1 MDSDAISSEIERRK
15 QKQTLRE
22 KCLPTI
28 QATWKHCSKSQNIIK
43 LILFALTLAVASARA
58 QNTPGFNN
66 KSQEKIMT
74 PNTVETRIG
83 KLSFPNGFPTEE
95 TARKIFDEMDYQR
108 AVQAYLWAY
117 PAVSFESIRIAT
129 TRDLGADLNDM
140 VIADN
145 FADPKGLW
153 LTANDTTIYALA
165 NVDLGKSGPVV
176 VEIPPGAIVGILDDF
191 WQRSIADVGLP
202 GPDGAKGGKFL
213 LLPPGYKGD
222 TLQTGY
228 HVLQG
233 TMNNYNVMVRGI
245 VVNDDKDAA
254 VQNVKRVKVYPLS
267 ESSNPKPNKFISMS
281 GKVVDTTPPK
291 GMAYWERLS
300 AFINNNPVQ
309 ARDLFY
315 MGMLKPL
322 GIEKGKEFKP
332 DPRQRA
338 ILEEAARMGDAMGRV
353 MLFEGPERFG
363 QPEPFPGTKW
373 HWVFQVNP
381 VQQTDAYGQI
391 DERLH
396 YTYGAIYTTP
406 ALGVMKAG
414 PGGNYVQA
422 FKDKDGNRLDGG
434 KSYRL
439 HVPANAPAEAF
450 WSLTL
455 YDTATRSM
463 IQNPSND
470 SARSSLDKL
479 KTNADGS
486 VDLYFG
492 PVRSARAALEANYI
506 ETVTGKGFYPMFRFY
521 SPKEGLFDGT
531 WKLPDVELIKN

>member
-1 MDSDAISSEIERRK
+1 M
-15 QKQTLRE
+15 QT
-22 KCLPTI
+22 T
-28 QATWKHCSKSQNIIK
+28 
-43 LILFALTLAVASARA
+43 
-58 QNTPGFNN
+58 
-66 KSQEKIMT
+66 
-74 PNTVETRIG
+74 ETRIG
-83 KLSFPNGFPTEE
+83 TLNFENGYPSEE
-95 TARKIFDEMDYQR
+95 TTRKLFDEMDYQR
-108 AVQAYLWAY
+108 AVQAFLWAY

-129 TRDLGADLNDM
+129 KRDLGTDLNDM
-140 VIADN
+140 IIADN

-153 LTANDTTIYALA
+153 LTANDTTIYALT
-165 NVDLGKSGPVV
+165 NVDLGKSGPIV
-176 VEIPPGAIVGILDDF
+176 VEIPPGAIVGIIDDF

-202 GPDGAKGGKFL
+202 GPDGPKGGKFL

-222 TLQTGY
+222 TPQTGY

-245 VVNDDKDAA
+245 VQNDDKDAA

-267 ESSNPKPNKFISMS
+267 ESSNPKPNKFVSMS
-281 GKVVDTTPPK
+281 GKVMDTTPPK

-353 MLFEGPERFG
+353 MLFEGPERFR
-363 QPEPFPGTKW
+363 QPEPFPGAKW

-463 IQNPSND
+463 IQSPSND
-470 SARSSLDKL
+470 AARSSLDKL

-486 VDLYFG
+486 IDLYFG
-492 PVRSARAALEANYI
+492 PAGSAPAGLEANWI
-506 ETVTGKGFYPMFRFY
+506 ETVPRTGFYPMFRFY
-521 SPKEGLFDGT
+521 SPKAGLFDGT
-531 WKLPDVELIKN
+531 WKLPDVELMKMKHD

>member
-1 MDSDAISSEIERRK
+1 MKTAHKQAVLAAVLTGALPFTSAYAQTPDSVRTRAGTLNFERGYPTPETT
-15 QKQTLRE
+15 QK
-22 KCLPTI
+22 
-28 QATWKHCSKSQNIIK
+28 
-43 LILFALTLAVASARA
+43 V
-58 QNTPGFNN
+58 
-66 KSQEKIMT
+66 
-74 PNTVETRIG
+74 
-83 KLSFPNGFPTEE
+83 
-95 TARKIFDEMDYQR
+95 FDEMDYQR

-117 PAVSFESIRIAT
+117 PAVSFESIRIGT
-129 TRDLGADLNDM
+129 NRDLGADFNDLI
-140 VIADN
+140 IADN
-145 FADPKGLW
+145 YADPKGVW

-165 NVDLGKSGPVV
+165 NVDLGKSGPIV

-191 WQRSIADVGLP
+191 WQRSISDIGLP

-222 TLQTGY
+222 IPQAGY

-233 TMNNYNVMVRGI
+233 TMNNYNAMVRGI
-245 VVNDDKDAA
+245 IVNDDKDGA

-267 ESSNPKPNKFISMS
+267 ESGNPKPNKFISMS
-281 GKVVDTTPPK
+281 GKVMETTPPM
-291 GMAYWERLS
+291 GMAFWERLA

-309 ARDLFY
+309 ERDLFY
-315 MGMLKPL
+315 MAMLKPL

-332 DPRQRA
+332 DARQRA
-338 ILEEAARMGDAMGRV
+338 ILEEAARVGDAMGRV
-353 MLFEGPERFG
+353 MLFEGPDRFRQIG
-363 QPEPFPGTKW
+363 EGLGVEPFPGTKW

-381 VQQTDAYGQI
+381 IQQTDAYGQI

-439 HVPANAPAEAF
+439 HVPANAPAEQF

-455 YDTATRSM
+455 YDAATRSM

-479 KTNADGS
+479 KSNGDGS

-492 PVRSARAALEANYI
+492 PAGSAPAGLQANWI
-506 ETVTGKGFYPMFRFY
+506 ETIPGKGFYPMMRFY
-521 SPKEGLFDGT
+521 SPKAGLFDGT
-531 WKLPDVELIKN
+531 WKLSDIELLK

>member
-1 MDSDAISSEIERRK
+1 MK
-15 QKQTLRE
+15 QLTSFIPAAAGLALIVTTMTGCAKTKKHTQT
-22 KCLPTI
+22 
-28 QATWKHCSKSQNIIK
+28 AD
-43 LILFALTLAVASARA
+43 
-58 QNTPGFNN
+58 
-66 KSQEKIMT
+66 
-74 PNTVETRIG
+74 TRIG
-83 KLSFPNGFPTEE
+83 ELSFVQGYPTEE
-95 TARKIFDEMDYQR
+95 TTRKVFDEMDYQR

-117 PAVSFESIRIAT
+117 PAVSFESIRLASR
-129 TRDLGADLNDM
+129 RDLGADFNDM
-140 VIADN
+140 IIADN
-145 FADPKGLW
+145 FADPKGVW
-153 LTANDTTIYALA
+153 LTANDTTIYALT

-176 VEIPPGAIVGILDDF
+176 VEIPPGAIVGIIDDF

-202 GPDGAKGGKFL
+202 GPDGPNGGKFL
-213 LLPPGYKGD
+213 LLPPGHKGD
-222 TLQTGY
+222 TPKTGY

-233 TMNNYNVMVRGI
+233 TSNNYNVMVRGI
-245 VVNDDKDAA
+245 IQNDDKDAA
-254 VQNVKRVKVYPLS
+254 VQNVKQVKVYPLN
-267 ESSNPKPNKFISMS
+267 EGSNPKPNKFVTMS
-281 GKVVDTTPPK
+281 GKVTDTTPPR
-291 GMAYWERLS
+291 GIAYWERLS
-300 AFINNNPVQ
+300 GFINNNPVQ
-309 ARDLFY
+309 ARDLFF

-332 DPRQRA
+332 DARQRA
-338 ILEEAARMGDAMGRV
+338 ILEDAAGMGDAMGRV
-353 MLFEGPERFG
+353 MLFEGPERFRKVG
-363 QPEPFPGTKW
+363 EGLGVEPFPGAKW

-381 VQQTDAYGQI
+381 LQQTDAYGQI

-422 FKDKDGNRLDGG
+422 FKDKDGNHLDGG

-470 SARSSLDKL
+470 SARSSLDNL

-486 VDLYFG
+486 IDLYFG
-492 PVRSARAALEANYI
+492 PAGSAPAGFEANWI
-506 ETVTGKGFYPMFRFY
+506 ETIRGKGFYPMMRFY

-531 WKLPDVELIKN
+531 WKLPDVESLK

>member
-1 MDSDAISSEIERRK
+1 MMRIEHLK
-15 QKQTLRE
+15 DPITVAAALALIVTTITANAQT
-22 KCLPTI
+22 TD
-28 QATWKHCSKSQNIIK
+28 
-43 LILFALTLAVASARA
+43 
-58 QNTPGFNN
+58 
-66 KSQEKIMT
+66 
-74 PNTVETRIG
+74 TRLG
-83 KLSFPNGFPTEE
+83 KLNFENGFPTEE
-95 TARKIFDEMDYQR
+95 TAKKLFDEMDYQR

-117 PAVSFESIRIAT
+117 PAVSFESIRIGT
-129 TRDLGADLNDM
+129 KRDLGADLNDI

-145 FADPKGLW
+145 YADPKGRW
-153 LTANDTTIYALA
+153 LTANDTTIYAYT

-191 WQRSIADVGLP
+191 WQRSIADLGLP
-202 GPDGAKGGKFL
+202 GPDGPKGGKFL
-213 LLPPGYKGD
+213 LLPPGYKGE
-222 TLQTGY
+222 TPQTGY
-228 HVLQG
+228 HVLKG

-245 VVNDDKDAA
+245 VQKGDKDAA
-254 VQNVKRVKVYPLS
+254 VQNVKRVKVYALS
-267 ESSNPKPNKFISMS
+267 ASSNPKPNKFVSMS
-281 GKVVDTTPPK
+281 GKVMDTTPPT
-291 GMAYWERLS
+291 GMVFWERLS
-300 AFINNNPVQ
+300 GFINNNPVQ

-322 GIEKGKEFKP
+322 GLEKGKAFKP
-332 DPRQRA
+332 DARQRA
-338 ILEEAARMGDAMGRV
+338 ILEEAARIGDAMGRV
-353 MLFEGPERFG
+353 MLFEGPDRFR
-363 QPEPFPGTKW
+363 QREPFPGSKW

-422 FKDKDGNRLDGG
+422 FKDKNGNRFDGA

-439 HVPANAPAEAF
+439 HVPANAPAEQF

-486 VDLYFG
+486 LDLYFG
-492 PVRSARAALEANYI
+492 PAGSAPAELKANWI
-506 ETVTGKGFYPMFRFY
+506 ETVPGKGFYPMMRFY
-521 SPKEGLFDGT
+521 TPKAGLFDGT
-531 WKLPDVELIKN
+531 WKLPDVELMK

>member
-1 MDSDAISSEIERRK
+1 M
-15 QKQTLRE
+15 
-22 KCLPTI
+22 
-28 QATWKHCSKSQNIIK
+28 
-43 LILFALTLAVASARA
+43 LTMMTASAQA
-58 QNTPGFNN
+58 QA
-66 KSQEKIMT
+66 ID
-74 PNTVETRIG
+74 TRIG
-83 KLSFPNGFPTEE
+83 KLNFENGFPSEE
-95 TARKIFDEMDYQR
+95 TARKVFDEMDYQR

-117 PAVSFESIRIAT
+117 PVVSFESIRLAVQ
-129 TRDLGADLNDM
+129 RDLGTDLNDLI
-140 VIADN
+140 IADN
-145 FADPKGLW
+145 YADPKGLW

-165 NVDLGKSGPVV
+165 NVDLGKSGAIVV
-176 VEIPPGAIVGILDDF
+176 DIPPGAIVGIIDDF

-222 TLQTGY
+222 APQTGY

-233 TMNNYNVMVRGI
+233 TSNNYNVMVRGI
-245 VVNDDKDAA
+245 VQKDDKDAA
-254 VQNVKRVKVYPLS
+254 VQMVKRVKVYPLS
-267 ESSNPKPNKFISMS
+267 EGSNPKPNKFTSMS
-281 GKVVDTTPPK
+281 GKVTDTTPPK

-300 AFINNNPVQ
+300 AYINNNPVQ
-309 ARDLFY
+309 ERDLFY

-332 DPRQRA
+332 DARQRK

-353 MLFEGPERFG
+353 MLFEGPERFR
-363 QPEPFPGTKW
+363 QPEPFPGGKW

-381 VQQTDAYGQI
+381 VQKTDTYGQI

-422 FKDKDGNRLDGG
+422 FKDRDGKRLVGG

-455 YDTATRSM
+455 YDTGTRSM

-486 VDLYFG
+486 IDLYFG
-492 PVRSARAALEANYI
+492 PAGSAPKGLETNWI
-506 ETVTGKGFYPMFRFY
+506 ETLPGKGFYPMMRFY

-531 WKLPDVELIKN
+531 WKLPDVESMN

>member
-1 MDSDAISSEIERRK
+1 MRIRYLKSFITGAAGLAFLVTTMTAGALA
-15 QKQTLRE
+15 QT
-22 KCLPTI
+22 I
-28 QATWKHCSKSQNIIK
+28 D
-43 LILFALTLAVASARA
+43 
-58 QNTPGFNN
+58 
-66 KSQEKIMT
+66 
-74 PNTVETRIG
+74 TRLG
-83 KLSFPNGFPTEE
+83 KLNFERGFPTEE
-95 TARKIFDEMDYQR
+95 TARKLFDEMDYQR

-117 PAVSFESIRIAT
+117 PAVSFESIRIAVK
-129 TRDLGADLNDM
+129 RDLGTDLNDM
-140 VIADN
+140 IIADN
-145 FADPKGLW
+145 FADPKGVW

-176 VEIPPGAIVGILDDF
+176 VEIPPGAIVGIIDDF

-213 LLPPGYKGD
+213 LLLPGYKGD
-222 TLQTGY
+222 APQTGY

-233 TMNNYNVMVRGI
+233 TSNNYNVMVRGI
-245 VVNDDKDAA
+245 VQNGDKDAA
-254 VQNVKRVKVYPLS
+254 VATVKRVKVYPLS
-267 ESSNPKPNKFISMS
+267 ESSNPKPNKFTTMS
-281 GKVVDTTPPK
+281 GKVLDTTPPA
-291 GMAYWERLS
+291 GMAFWERLS
-300 AFINNNPVQ
+300 GYINNNPVQ
-309 ARDLFY
+309 DRDLFY

-322 GIEKGKEFKP
+322 GIEKGKPFQP
-332 DPRQRA
+332 DARQRK
-338 ILEEAARMGDAMGRV
+338 ILGDAAQMGDAMGRV
-353 MLFEGPERFG
+353 MLFEGPERFRQVG
-363 QPEPFPGTKW
+363 EGLGAEPFSGSKW

-434 KSYRL
+434 KKYHL

-463 IQNPSND
+463 IQNPTND

-486 VDLYFG
+486 LDLYFG
-492 PVRSARAALEANYI
+492 PAGSAPAGLEANWI
-506 ETVTGKGFYPMFRFY
+506 ETVPGKGFYPMMRFY
-521 SPKEGLFDGT
+521 SPTAGLFDGT
-531 WKLPDVELIKN
+531 WKLPDVELVK

>member
-1 MDSDAISSEIERRK
+1 MKIIRNCGLIAAAVFGALSLTSAHAQTTADSVD
-15 QKQTLRE
+15 
-22 KCLPTI
+22 
-28 QATWKHCSKSQNIIK
+28 
-43 LILFALTLAVASARA
+43 
-58 QNTPGFNN
+58 
-66 KSQEKIMT
+66 
-74 PNTVETRIG
+74 TRIG
-83 KLSFPNGFPTEE
+83 TLNFERGFPTAE
-95 TARKIFDEMDYQR
+95 TAKKLFDEMDYQR

-129 TRDLGADLNDM
+129 KRDLGADLNDM

-145 FADPKGLW
+145 FADPKGVW
-153 LTANDTTIYALA
+153 LTANDTTIYALT

-176 VEIPPGAIVGILDDF
+176 VDIPPGAIVGIIDDF

-213 LLPPGYKGD
+213 LLPPDYTGD
-222 TLQTGY
+222 APQTGY

-245 VVNDDKDAA
+245 VQNDDKDAA
-254 VQNVKRVKVYPLS
+254 VANVKLVKVYPLS
-267 ESSNPKPNKFISMS
+267 ESSKPKPKKFVSMS
-281 GKVVDTTPPK
+281 GKVMDTTPPL
-291 GMAYWERLS
+291 GMAFWGRLS

-309 ARDLFY
+309 GRDLFF

-332 DPRQRA
+332 DARQKA
-338 ILEEAARMGDAMGRV
+338 ILEEAAQMGDAMGRV
-353 MLFEGPERFG
+353 MLFEGPDRFHQVG
-363 QPEPFPGTKW
+363 EGLGVEPFPGSKW

-455 YDTATRSM
+455 YDTASRSM
-463 IQNPSND
+463 IQNPPND

-479 KTNADGS
+479 KTNTDGS
-486 VDLYFG
+486 IDLYFG
-492 PVRSARAALEANYI
+492 PAGSAPEGLEANWI
-506 ETVTGKGFYPMFRFY
+506 ETVPGKGFYPMLRFY
-521 SPKEGLFDGT
+521 SPTAGLFDGT
-531 WKLPDVELIKN
+531 WTLPDVELVK

>member
-1 MDSDAISSEIERRK
+1 M
-15 QKQTLRE
+15 QT
-22 KCLPTI
+22 I
-28 QATWKHCSKSQNIIK
+28 D
-43 LILFALTLAVASARA
+43 
-58 QNTPGFNN
+58 
-66 KSQEKIMT
+66 
-74 PNTVETRIG
+74 TRIG
-83 KLSFPNGFPTEE
+83 TLNFENGFPSEE
-95 TARKIFDEMDYQR
+95 TTRKLFDEMDYQR
-108 AVQAYLWAY
+108 AVQAFLWAY

-129 TRDLGADLNDM
+129 KRDLGADLNDM
-140 VIADN
+140 IIADN
-145 FADPKGLW
+145 YADPKGLW
-153 LTANDTTIYALA
+153 LTANDTTIYALT
-165 NVDLGKSGPVV
+165 NVDLGKSGPIV
-176 VEIPPGAIVGILDDF
+176 VEIPPGAIVGIIDDF

-202 GPDGAKGGKFL
+202 GPDGPKGGKFL
-213 LLPPGYKGD
+213 LLPPGFRGD
-222 TLQTGY
+222 APQSGY

-245 VVNDDKDAA
+245 VQSGDKDAA

-267 ESSNPKPNKFISMS
+267 ESVSPQPNRFVSMS
-281 GKVVDTTPPK
+281 GVVMDTTPPK
-291 GMAYWERLS
+291 GMAFWECLS

-322 GIEKGKEFKP
+322 GIQKGKAFTP

-338 ILEEAARMGDAMGRV
+338 ILEEAAQLGDVMGRV
-353 MLFEGPERFG
+353 MLFEGPERFR
-363 QPEPFPGTKW
+363 QPEPFPGAKW

-381 VQQTDAYGQI
+381 VQQTEAYGQI

-422 FKDKDGNRLDGG
+422 FKDRDGNRLDGA

-439 HVPANAPAEAF
+439 HVPADAPAEAF

-463 IQNPSND
+463 IQSPSND
-470 SARSSLDKL
+470 AARSSLDTL
-479 KTNADGS
+479 KSNADGS
-486 VDLYFG
+486 IDLYFG
-492 PVRSARAALEANYI
+492 PAGSALAGFEANWI
-506 ETVTGKGFYPMFRFY
+506 ETVPGKGFYPMMRFY
-521 SPKEGLFDGT
+521 SPKAGLFDGT
-531 WKLPDVELIKN
+531 WKLPDVELMK

>member
-1 MDSDAISSEIERRK
+1 MSSRPLGIALIVATLTACSRT
-15 QKQTLRE
+15 QAVPPAPAQT
-22 KCLPTI
+22 
-28 QATWKHCSKSQNIIK
+28 A
-43 LILFALTLAVASARA
+43 A
-58 QNTPGFNN
+58 
-66 KSQEKIMT
+66 
-74 PNTVETRIG
+74 PNADTRLG
-83 KLSFPNGFPTEE
+83 KLDFPNGFPTEE
-95 TARKIFDEMDYQR
+95 TTQKLFDEMDYQR

-117 PAVSFESIRIAT
+117 PAVSFESIRLAT
-129 TRDLGADLNDM
+129 KRDLGADLNDLI
-140 VIADN
+140 IADN
-145 FADPKGLW
+145 YADPKGVW
-153 LTANDTTIYALA
+153 LTANDTTIYALS
-165 NVDLGKSGPVV
+165 NVDLGRDGPLV
-176 VEIPPGAIVGILDDF
+176 VEIPPGAIVGIIDDF

-202 GPDGAKGGKFL
+202 GPDGPNGGKFL
-213 LLPPGYKGD
+213 LLPPGYQGA
-222 TLQTGY
+222 TPRTGY

-245 VVNDDKDAA
+245 LQNGDKDAA
-254 VQNVKRVKVYPLS
+254 VANVKRVRVYPLS
-267 ESSNPKPNKFISMS
+267 DGNKPKPNKFISMS
-281 GKVVDTTPPK
+281 AKVTDTTPPT

-315 MGMLKPL
+315 MAMLKPL

-332 DPRQRA
+332 DARQRR
-338 ILEEAARMGDAMGRV
+338 ILEEGARMGDAMGRV
-353 MLFEGPERFG
+353 MLFEGPDRFHTVG
-363 QPEPFPGTKW
+363 EGLGLEPFPGSKW

-422 FKDKDGNRLDGG
+422 FKDKDGNRLVGG
-434 KSYRL
+434 KSYHL
-439 HVPANAPAEAF
+439 HIPANAPAEAF

-463 IQNPSND
+463 IQNPGND
-470 SARSSLDKL
+470 AARSSLDKL
-479 KTNADGS
+479 QTNTDGS

-492 PVRSARAALEANYI
+492 PAGSAPAGLTANWI
-506 ETVTGKGFYPMFRFY
+506 ETVDGKGFYPMLRFY
-521 SPKEGLFDGT
+521 SPLAGLFDGT
-531 WKLPDVELIKN
+531 WKLPDIELVK

>member
-1 MDSDAISSEIERRK
+1 
-15 QKQTLRE
+15 
-22 KCLPTI
+22 
-28 QATWKHCSKSQNIIK
+28 
-43 LILFALTLAVASARA
+43 
-58 QNTPGFNN
+58 
-66 KSQEKIMT
+66 MT
-74 PNTVETRIG
+74 ETRLG
-83 KLSFPNGFPTEE
+83 TLTFENGFPSEE
-95 TARKIFDEMDYQR
+95 TTRKLFDEMDYQR
-108 AVQAYLWAY
+108 AVQAFLWAY

-129 TRDLGADLNDM
+129 NHDLGADLNDM

-145 FADPKGLW
+145 YADPKGLW
-153 LTANDTTIYALA
+153 LTANDTTIYALT
-165 NVDLGKSGPVV
+165 NVDLGKFGPIV
-176 VEIPPGAIVGILDDF
+176 VEIPPGAIVGIIDDF

-213 LLPPGYKGD
+213 LLPPGYAGQ
-222 TLQTGY
+222 TPHTGY

-245 VVNDDKDAA
+245 VQNGDKDAA
-254 VQNVKRVKVYPLS
+254 VSNVKRVKVYPLS
-267 ESSNPKPNKFISMS
+267 HSSDPKPNKFVSMS
-281 GKVVDTTPPK
+281 GKVMDTTPPK
-291 GMAYWERLS
+291 GMAFWERLS

-322 GIEKGKEFKP
+322 GIEKGQEFKP
-332 DPRQRA
+332 SPRQRA
-338 ILEEAARMGDAMGRV
+338 ILEEAAQMGDAMGRV
-353 MLFEGPERFG
+353 MLFEGPDRFR
-363 QPEPFPGTKW
+363 QPEPFPGAKW

-422 FKDKDGNRLDGG
+422 FKDKDGNRFDGA

-439 HVPANAPAEAF
+439 HVPADAPAEAF

-463 IQNPSND
+463 LQSPSND
-470 SARSSLDKL
+470 AARSSLDEL
-479 KTNADGS
+479 RINADHS
-486 VDLYFG
+486 LDLYFG
-492 PVRSARAALEANYI
+492 PSGNAPAGLEANWI
-506 ETVTGKGFYPMFRFY
+506 ETIPGKGFYPMMRFY
-521 SPKEGLFDGT
+521 SPKAGLFDGT
-531 WKLPDVELIKN
+531 WKLPDVELVK